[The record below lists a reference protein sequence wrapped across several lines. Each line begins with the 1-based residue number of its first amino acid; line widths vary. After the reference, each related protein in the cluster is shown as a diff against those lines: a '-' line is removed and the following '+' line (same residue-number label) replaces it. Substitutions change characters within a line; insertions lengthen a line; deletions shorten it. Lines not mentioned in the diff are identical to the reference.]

1 MSNRY
6 ARPPNTSL
14 YIRNLGSSTRPEDL
28 RRVFAKYGPIRDIY
42 IPLDYYTK
50 EARGFAYVQ
59 YEDIRDAE
67 DALYYEEHVRVHG
80 RELDVQYAE
89 GDRKTPGQMRNKEG
103 TGSYYGGRGGGG
115 GGGYGGQRRGY
126 RRDSRSRSRSPRRR
140 RRSPS
145 RSRSRSKHS
154 RRSPSRSPVRSRS
167 PRRSPSPKNSPKRSV
182 SPRNSRSNS
191 RSRSR
196 SRSARR
202 SRSSSCKENG
212 RGD

>member
-6 ARPPNTSL
+6 VRPPNTSL
-14 YIRNLGSSTRPEDL
+14 YIRNLGTSTRPEDL
-28 RRVFAKYGPIRDIY
+28 RRIFAKYGPIRDIY

-50 EARGFAYVQ
+50 EGRGFAYVQ

-67 DALYYEEHVRVHG
+67 DALYYEQHVRVHG

-89 GDRKTPGQMRNKEG
+89 GDRKTPGQMKTREN
-103 TGSYYGGRGGGG
+103 TGSYGRGGS
-115 GGGYGGQRRGY
+115 GGGYRGR
-126 RRDSRSRSRSPRRR
+126 RRDSRSRSRSPRTRR

-145 RSRSRSKHS
+145 RSRSRSKH

-167 PRRSPSPKNSPKRSV
+167 PRRSETPKVSPKRERSET
-182 SPRNSRSNS
+182 PRSNHSKSHS

-196 SRSARR
+196 SRSRSNRR
-202 SRSSSCKENG
+202 S
-212 RGD
+212 